1 MSLSA
6 HDIFRI
12 INGLEESESESL
24 PASGGSEAET
34 QVDENILFLSSLGS
48 SFTLDDSISLN
59 SSALLMTD
67 GNAASRCMITLPPDI
82 VAGMENIRQQ
92 QQQQQQQQRHDDGND
107 DDDRGGECTIIP
119 SIESGTLSSAC
130 IPAPPPEASQ
140 DIFIL
145 SPHPRMTTDH
155 GIQSISTTDTE
166 SVSYEYI
173 QLNELR
179 RRNYNNEESSYATS
193 TALASMNIRNDVVSS
208 TTTINQMCA
217 EGLGTDAFERVAGH
231 LMAVDS
237 SLLSSSSFGHH
248 HHHPT
253 SSSSTTTTTT
263 NYNNY
268 WYNQLISESDWDG
281 FYGSAKNF
289 LSILQSEE
297 DDDHSSLVA
306 PPSQHLPPLPPI
318 LPDAALMI
326 PSSDIDES
334 TSVVPPSP
342 SSYLPSEFI
351 CSICKDV
358 LVGAC
363 TLNCNG
369 NCNSSTVCASCWDEH
384 NYNDDDDD
392 DQQQELATLMD
403 FVWVETET
411 KTKTK
416 KCPSCHTY
424 DVINVYYC
432 HALDVAILHIIRG
445 LPETDN
451 NNNNNNN
458 NNLTHLKRR
467 YYSRLL
473 TWRNIVHNRNE
484 RYRQQKSIR
493 DDELLARLIQE
504 EERVFWKER
513 SARQRR
519 QQGGGDR
526 EHQQRINNNSSS
538 RKVSNRII
546 FLGHAAVAIIATAL
560 ASTGLKAM
568 TRR

>member
-12 INGLEESESESL
+12 INGLEESESELL
-24 PASGGSEAET
+24 PPRQSASVSIYDSSE
-34 QVDENILFLSSLGS
+34 DDLFLSSLGS

-67 GNAASRCMITLPPDI
+67 GNAASRYMITLPPDI
-82 VAGMENIRQQ
+82 VTGMENIRRQQ
-92 QQQQQQQQRHDDGND
+92 QQQQQQQQHHHDGND

-119 SIESGTLSSAC
+119 SIESGTSLSAC
-130 IPAPPPEASQ
+130 IPAPPPESSQ

-145 SPHPRMTTDH
+145 SPHPRMTTD

-166 SVSYEYI
+166 SIPYEYI
-173 QLNELR
+173 HFNHQLR

-193 TALASMNIRNDVVSS
+193 TALTSMNINNDVLSS
-208 TTTINQMCA
+208 TTATNQMCA
-217 EGLGTDAFERVAGH
+217 EGLETDTFERVARH
-231 LMAVDS
+231 LMAFDS

-248 HHHPT
+248 PHPIS

-268 WYNQLISESDWDG
+268 WYNQLVSESDWDG
-281 FYGSAKNF
+281 FYGNAKNF
-289 LSILQSEE
+289 LPILQSEE
-297 DDDHSSLVA
+297 DDDSSLVA
-306 PPSQHLPPLPPI
+306 PPSHRSHLSPLPPI
-318 LPDAALMI
+318 LPDSALMT
-326 PSSDIDES
+326 PSSDIQYMSEA
-334 TSVVPPSP
+334 PP
-342 SSYLPSEFI
+342 SSYLPSELI
-351 CSICKDV
+351 CSLCKDV

-363 TLNCNG
+363 TLNCDC
-369 NCNSSTVCASCWDEH
+369 NCNSSTVCASCWDDH
-384 NYNDDDDD
+384 DYNDDDDYN
-392 DQQQELATLMD
+392 QQEIATQMG

-411 KTKTK
+411 KTNAK

-424 DVINVYYC
+424 DVIDVHYC
-432 HALDVAILHIIRG
+432 HALDVAILHIIRD

-451 NNNNNNN
+451 NNNNN
-458 NNLTHLKRR
+458 LLYLKWR
-467 YYSRLL
+467 YYSRLS

-519 QQGGGDR
+519 HGSGCN
-526 EHQQRINNNSSS
+526 EYQQRISNNSSS
-538 RKVSNRII
+538 GEASNRII
-546 FLGHAAVAIIATAL
+546 FLGHAAVAVIATAL